1 MNTDLKERDT
11 TNSATL
17 YVIYIILVVNIIL
30 ISLLNSIYFELISE
44 YLFALD

>member
-1 MNTDLKERDT
+1 MQLIDCHQLNFMNTDLKERDT

-30 ISLLNSIYFELISE
+30 ISLLNSIYI
-44 YLFALD
+44 